1 MSDRT
6 QFDHARERIAKD
18 FLSGEINLR
27 QRTKRMGDVDRAEAK
42 YLEQAARKARA
53 EFEAFT
59 AKIERQRSREQ
70 LARDLHRSNSRWG
83 EINAN

>member
-18 FLSGEINLR
+18 FLSGEI
-27 QRTKRMGDVDRAEAK
+27 KRMGDVDRAEAK